1 MTAPAPA
8 LAPSLGPAPVPAPA
22 GPLGEGVRELLA
34 GTPHRDLD
42 AALPFTLPATL
53 PAGLRAALEELPADR
68 GLLADLDAQRTFF
81 TVQELAYRGLV
92 GVDPDWNEHPAVAA
106 VRMLLGDA
114 VEAAIRDR
122 VGPVEPLGE
131 DDPVARLRTELDA
144 VDSPSLSS
152 HLAREGTVGHY
163 RDLVRFRSL
172 YHLRE
177 ADPHSAALAW
187 ITGPAK
193 SALAEIQN
201 DEYGCGRGRR
211 MHSTL
216 FADTM
221 RALDLDDSYGAH
233 VEDAPAVV
241 LAWSN
246 AMTLF
251 ASRRRLRGALVGHLA
266 ALESTSSLPNRRY
279 ADGLERLGFGPE
291 ASLYFSEHVEA
302 DAVHEQVALH
312 GMVAPLVRAE
322 PGLMPDVVVG
332 FRAALHL
339 DADVGR
345 HLMAAWEAGRTGC
358 DGPLT
363 GPTIGS

>member
-1 MTAPAPA
+1 MTS
-8 LAPSLGPAPVPAPA
+8 LAPSLGTCPVPPPA
-22 GPLGEGVRELLA
+22 GPIGEGVAELLA
-34 GTPHRDLD
+34 GAPGSRVTLD
-42 AALPFTLPATL
+42 GELRRAL
-53 PAGLRAALEELPADR
+53 GDLPADR
-68 GLLADLDAQRTFF
+68 RLLADLDAQRTFF
-81 TVQELAYRGLV
+81 AVQELAYRGLD
-92 GVDPDWNEHPAVAA
+92 GVDPDWNEHPAVAEI
-106 VRMLLGDA
+106 RLLLGDA

-122 VGPVEPLGE
+122 VGTV
-131 DDPVARLRTELDA
+131 DPVDVATLVERLRAELESVDA
-144 VDSPSLSS
+144 PPLSG
-152 HLAREGTVGHY
+152 HLAREGTVEHY
-163 RDLVRFRSL
+163 RDLVRYRSL

-177 ADPHSAALAW
+177 ADPHSAALPW
-187 ITGPAK
+187 ITGQAK

-216 FADTM
+216 YADTM
-221 RALDLDDSYGAH
+221 RALGLDDSYGRH
-233 VEDAPAVV
+233 VADAPAVV

-279 ADGLERLGFGPE
+279 ADGLERLGYGPE
-291 ASLYFSEHVEA
+291 AWRFFAEHVEA

-312 GMVAPLVRAE
+312 GMAVPLVAAE
-322 PGLMPDVVVG
+322 PALGPDVVVG

-345 HLMAAWEAGRTGC
+345 HLWAAWGL
-358 DGPLT
+358 DP
-363 GPTIGS
+363 